1 MLKKTVR
8 ELAAK
13 AADLTVGS
21 CFDSRDFMIAAAA
34 REHAAATAAAEQVLR
49 RHADDE
55 GLVAMFA
62 RNSRKWSP
70 PLAKAIVAAEKAAHD
85 LLERETAGA

>member
-8 ELAAK
+8 ELSAK
-13 AADLTVGS
+13 AADLAVGP

-34 REHAAATAAAEQVLR
+34 REHAAALAAAEQVLR
-49 RHADDE
+49 RHADAE